1 MEDKKIDSIDDYI
14 LNCDPDVQERLRQ
27 LRLVIKEAAPEA
39 IEKISWKMPT
49 FVLNG
54 NLVFFAA
61 FKKHI
66 GFYPLPSAME
76 AFKDEL
82 SEYKSS
88 KGSVQF
94 PLNKPLPLELISRIV
109 KARVVENTKQAEL
122 NNFKFIR

>member
-1 MEDKKIDSIDDYI
+1 MEEGKIDSVDDYI
-14 LNCDPDVQERLRQ
+14 SNCHPDVQERLQQ
-27 LRLVIKEAAPEA
+27 LRRVIKEAAPEA
-39 IEKISWKMPT
+39 TEKISWKMPT

-66 GFYPLPSAME
+66 GFYPLPSGIE

-94 PLNKPLPLELISRIV
+94 PLNKPLPLELISRMV
-109 KARVVENTKQAEL
+109 KARVEENTKQTKERMV
-122 NNFKFIR
+122 KI